1 MRRQADVKT
10 RTCRSAAKPSTAK
23 KKRLKGKCKAANIHE
38 PAALQPLRAAAL
50 PPYRH
55 REEQRPSA
63 RSVVV
68 VDQHKRAA
76 LPVEKKEERRRLAKQ
91 KRQRTAA
98 ADDGDGSRQARKN
111 HNAWKERMR
120 LQGVAYTGGYDAAG
134 LPHGNGKMTFK
145 DGDTYEGEY
154 MNGERHGQGTL
165 KTLLLLLIM
174 YITNHDIIYNVHVR

>member
-1 MRRQADVKT
+1 M
-10 RTCRSAAKPSTAK
+10 
-23 KKRLKGKCKAANIHE
+23 
-38 PAALQPLRAAAL
+38 
-50 PPYRH
+50 
-55 REEQRPSA
+55 
-63 RSVVV
+63 

>member
-1 MRRQADVKT
+1 MQSCQHSRARRSPT
-10 RTCRSAAKPSTAK
+10 TTCRCASPLQTQSGAAPVCQEC
-23 KKRLKGKCKAANIHE
+23 GGGG
-38 PAALQPLRAAAL
+38 PAQARCIAG
-50 PPYRH
+50 
-55 REEQRPSA
+55 RE
-63 RSVVV
+63 
-68 VDQHKRAA
+68 
-76 LPVEKKEERRRLAKQ
+76 KEERRRLAKQ

>member
-10 RTCRSAAKPSTAK
+10 RTCRSAAKLSTAK

-76 LPVEKKEERRRLAKQ
+76 LPVEKKKSDGDLQNKSGSARRRQMTVTAVDRRARTIMHG
-91 KRQRTAA
+91 KRECAFRGWRTREATTRPDCPTA
-98 ADDGDGSRQARKN
+98 TAR
-111 HNAWKERMR
+111 
-120 LQGVAYTGGYDAAG
+120 
-134 LPHGNGKMTFK
+134 
-145 DGDTYEGEY
+145 
-154 MNGERHGQGTL
+154 
-165 KTLLLLLIM
+165 
-174 YITNHDIIYNVHVR
+174 